1 MRPAIVAALLALAA
15 SPAAAAPERAQ
26 AASGSRSSAPGRGSE
41 SLSLWG
47 VLDPGP
53 IDGVGVG
60 GRFTI
65 PIEPNGVL
73 RHPRVKDEFT
83 LEVGADFVHYSD
95 TVGIPGFYVDYS
107 WNGFLAV
114 VGGTWNFWFTP
125 RFALYPKLDVG
136 YLFGWYGGDDDF
148 GPYDAHEF
156 DGIFVQGALGVIYRF
171 QTMSLRAELG
181 SGLLRLGVGF
191 AF

>member
-1 MRPAIVAALLALAA
+1 MRALLAALLVLAA
-15 SPAAAAPERAQ
+15 APAAAAPERAAQ
-26 AASGSRSSAPGRGSE
+26 GGSRSSAPGRGSE
-41 SLSLWG
+41 SLSFWG
-47 VLDPGP
+47 VVDPGP
-53 IDGVGVG
+53 IDGVGIG
-60 GRFTI
+60 GRFTL
-65 PIEPNGVL
+65 PLESNGVL

-83 LEVGADFVHYSD
+83 LEIGADFVHYSD
-95 TVGIPGFYVDYS
+95 TVGVPGIYTVDYS

-136 YLFGWYGGDDDF
+136 YLFGWYSAEDDF
-148 GPYDAHEF
+148 GPYDAYEF
-156 DGIFVQGALGVIYRF
+156 DGVFVQGALGLIYRF